1 MLCLSRKVGQR
12 ILIAGEI
19 EVQVLEVRGDKVRL
33 GITAERDIPVHRGEV
48 VDRIAAEI
56 SAKSVVEESAAV

>member
-19 EVQVLEVRGDKVRL
+19 EVQVLEFGDKVRL

-48 VDRIAAEI
+48 ADRIAAEI